1 MIINKEILKIFL
13 ESPDWTNEKTLN
25 IFEKYNLDYE
35 DRIENLNKKL
45 KRVKDLLI
53 KSLNGYKDSLDR
65 IKELEDLNKKKIGF
79 LKINSNIQNFFSNLK
94 KIKEEK
100 WSYKKKC
107 KQIIILLSLY
117 KDNII
122 SLMNKEWYNNCIKLI
137 KKYPNNNNYEELYEC
152 FIKLENDIFFKIKNK
167 V

>member
-65 IKELEDLNKKKIGF
+65 IKELEDLNKKK
-79 LKINSNIQNFFSNLK
+79 N
-94 KIKEEK
+94 
-100 WSYKKKC
+100 W
-107 KQIIILLSLY
+107 
-117 KDNII
+117 
-122 SLMNKEWYNNCIKLI
+122 
-137 KKYPNNNNYEELYEC
+137 
-152 FIKLENDIFFKIKNK
+152 IFKN
-167 V
+167 

>member
-137 KKYPNNNNYEELYEC
+137 KKYPNNTDYEELYNS